1 MNDTR
6 NERVF
11 ERVAEVQFKNLH
23 TDLEELK
30 ARVRGLEERIAR
42 GVMLLV
48 ANLAGVVVM
57 LAREVVGR

>member
-1 MNDTR
+1 MNEAGR
-6 NERVF
+6 ERVF

-23 TDLEELK
+23 NDLDELK
-30 ARVRGLEERIAR
+30 TRVRGLEEKLTR

-57 LAREVVGR
+57 LARELMGG